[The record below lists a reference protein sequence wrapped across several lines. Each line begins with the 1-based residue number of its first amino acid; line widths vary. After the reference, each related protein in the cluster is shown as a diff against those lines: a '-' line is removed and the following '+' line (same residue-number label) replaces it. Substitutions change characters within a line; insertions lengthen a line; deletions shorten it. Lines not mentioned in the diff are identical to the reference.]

1 MAVTFLLLA
10 QVFEVSALAPVEES
24 LMDSPLGS
32 RAEIGWDR
40 DVTLKAGEG

>member
-32 RAEIGWDR
+32 RAEIGM
-40 DVTLKAGEG
+40 AGIGMSP